1 MPFPA
6 TKSEARIAAAAP
18 GAVCARRVGY
28 ETSHGLRLAFALLLV
43 LAPAFCGCSILPEI
57 AHQPTLHNPFPQL
70 STVAIIPFINLSEE
84 PTLDGRRF
92 AEAYF
97 NELQLVPGFEVIP
110 VGVVEQAILRH
121 RIQFTPDNAAAEA
134 RRLAQVLGAD
144 AIVVGAVTD
153 YSPYYPPRCSLQVE
167 WYSANPCFHPIP
179 PGYGLPWGT
188 PGEEHIPAPLV
199 YETEF
204 ALAKAQLNTQT
215 PKHEYTI
222 LNAAATPASEPP
234 APGQNRESGQSRPL
248 LPPASDVPANTE
260 SGLWIEETSY
270 EQPVAAPELSGEAT
284 GGPEFGFPPDWPDPS
299 GLIPPPPRVAP
310 QSCCRSD
317 KPVLR
322 HTRAYNGHD
331 AEFTE
336 ALSSYYFFRDD
347 ARFGGW
353 QTYLERSDDFIRFC
367 CHMHIWEML
376 SARGGAGKT
385 RVVWRWPE
393 FR

>member
-1 MPFPA
+1 MPSPA
-6 TKSEARIAAAAP
+6 NTKTRSANVTRSVTDPPRAIP
-18 GAVCARRVGY
+18 VRSRGLAV
-28 ETSHGLRLAFALLLV
+28 TALLL
-43 LAPAFCGCSILPEI
+43 LLWPALCGCTILPEI

-70 STVAIIPFINLSEE
+70 STIAIVPFINLSEE

-97 NELQLVPGFEVIP
+97 NELQLIPGFEVIP

-121 RIQFTPDNAAAEA
+121 QIRFTPDNAAAEA
-134 RRLAQVLGAD
+134 RRLAQSLGAD
-144 AIVVGAVTD
+144 AVVVGAVTD

-188 PGEEHIPAPLV
+188 KEEEHIPAPLV

-204 ALAKAQLNTQT
+204 ALAKAQLETQT
-215 PKHEYTI
+215 PEQQYTV
-222 LNAAATPASEPP
+222 LNATGTTVTKQTPAQQPP
-234 APGQNRESGQSRPL
+234 APAPTKTSVPTTNDE
-248 LPPASDVPANTE
+248 PADTK
-260 SGLWIEETSY
+260 SGLWIEESSY
-270 EQPVAAPELSGEAT
+270 EEPLAEPAMVAGFEP
-284 GGPEFGFPPDWPDPS
+284 GGEFGFPPDWPDPS
-299 GLIPPPPRVAP
+299 GLIPPPPRVQP
-310 QSCCRSD
+310 QTCCPSD

-322 HTRAYNGHD
+322 HTKAYNGHD
-331 AEFTE
+331 ADFTE
-336 ALSSYYFFRDD
+336 ALSSYYYFQDD

-376 SARGGAGKT
+376 SARGGAGET

>member
-1 MPFPA
+1 MPSTAQNAEGIAVVIASVAAADRAHRNSRRGPLFPA
-6 TKSEARIAAAAP
+6 
-18 GAVCARRVGY
+18 V
-28 ETSHGLRLAFALLLV
+28 LLLAI
-43 LAPAFCGCSILPEI
+43 APIFCGCTILPEI

-70 STVAIIPFINLSEE
+70 STVAIVPFINLSEE

-97 NELQLVPGFEVIP
+97 NELQLIPGFEVIP
-110 VGVVEQAILRH
+110 VGVVEQAILRN
-121 RIQFTPDNAAAEA
+121 RIQFTPENAAAEA
-134 RRLAQVLGAD
+134 RRLAQTLGAD

-188 PGEEHIPAPLV
+188 PEEEHIPAPLV

-204 ALAKAQLNTQT
+204 ALAKAQMATQT
-215 PKHEYTI
+215 PKHEYTV
-222 LNAAATPASEPP
+222 LNATGTTPDRKAPATREQQDPSETSVPTTNDTPA
-234 APGQNRESGQSRPL
+234 
-248 LPPASDVPANTE
+248 DTK

-270 EQPVAAPELSGEAT
+270 EEPLASPPMPAEVGME
-284 GGPEFGFPPDWPDPS
+284 PEFGFPPDWPDPS
-299 GLIPPPPRVAP
+299 GLVPPPPRVAP
-310 QSCCRSD
+310 QSCCPSD

-322 HTRAYNGHD
+322 HTQAYNGHD
-331 AEFTE
+331 PEFTE

-376 SARGGAGKT
+376 SARGGAGET